1 MDYRILG
8 PLEAFDGDRRV
19 SLGGGRQRAVLALL
33 LLHGNEALTRDV
45 IVDELWGENPP
56 QTAAKVLQNCVSALR
71 KELPGGAETLRTAGG
86 GYALRLEA
94 DELDRDRFERLLA
107 AGRAALAVEEHA
119 EAAERLREA
128 LALWRG
134 SPLSDFSYE
143 RFAQDEIA
151 RLEELHVAAV
161 EDRIEADLALGRHV
175 ELAPELEGLASR
187 HRLRERLHWQLMLA
201 LYRSGR
207 QAEALEAYRAARR
220 TLLAELGIE
229 PGRALHE
236 LERAILAQDP
246 ALDALPPRG
255 MPPSASLEIQPGRR
269 AAAPVV
275 GRDEELALLE
285 AGLEDALA
293 GRGRLFVVVG
303 GPGTGKTHLGDEIAS
318 RAKARGASI
327 LWGRGWHGGGAPPF
341 WPWSRAMRSAGRT
354 LPDPAADDEAARFH
368 FFEAVTEA
376 LRAEAAEQP
385 VLLVFDD
392 LQAADPDSV
401 LLIEFLAS
409 ELPEMAML
417 VLALGREDTPQI
429 NELARHA
436 TQTLHLKPREPLAPD
451 VDC

>member
-8 PLEAFDGDRRV
+8 PLEVIDEDRRL
-19 SLGGGRQRAVLALL
+19 SLGGARQRAVLALL

-45 IVDELWGENPP
+45 IVDALWGEKPP

-71 KELPGGAETLRTAGG
+71 KGLPGGAETLRTVGG

-94 DELDRDRFERLLA
+94 DELDRDRFERLFA
-107 AGRAALAVEEHA
+107 EGRAALAVGDHA

-143 RFAQDEIA
+143 RFAQDEIT

-175 ELAPELEGLASR
+175 ELVPELEALVSKHG
-187 HRLRERLHWQLMLA
+187 LRERLHGQLMLA

-207 QAEALEAYRAARR
+207 QAEALDAYRAARR
-220 TLLAELGIE
+220 RLLAELGIE
-229 PGRALHE
+229 PGRPLHE

-246 ALDALPPRG
+246 ALDALQPRQTA
-255 MPPSASLEIQPGRR
+255 PSASAEVRPGRR

-275 GRDEELALLE
+275 GRDDELALLE

-327 LWGRGWHGGGAPPF
+327 LWGRGWHGGGEPAF
-341 WPWSRAMRSAGRT
+341 WPWRQAMRGAGRT
-354 LPDPAADDEAARFH
+354 LTEPAADDEVARFH

-376 LRAEAAEQP
+376 LRAEAAEHP

-392 LQAADPDSV
+392 LQAADEDSL
-401 LLIEFLAS
+401 LLIEFVAS

-417 VLALGREDTPQI
+417 VLALGREDTPRI

-436 TQTLHLKPREPLAPD
+436 THTLHLER
-451 VDC
+451 

>member
-8 PLEAFDGDRRV
+8 PLEVIDEDRRL
-19 SLGGGRQRAVLALL
+19 SLGGARQRAVLALL

-45 IVDELWGENPP
+45 IVDALWGQKPP

-71 KELPGGAETLRTAGG
+71 KGLPGGAETLRTVGG

-94 DELDRDRFERLLA
+94 DELDRDRFERLFA
-107 AGRAALAVEEHA
+107 EGRAALAVGDHA

-143 RFAQDEIA
+143 RFAQDEIT

-161 EDRIEADLALGRHV
+161 EDRIEADLALC
-175 ELAPELEGLASR
+175 
-187 HRLRERLHWQLMLA
+187 
-201 LYRSGR
+201 RSGR
-207 QAEALEAYRAARR
+207 QAEALDAYRAARR
-220 TLLAELGIE
+220 RLLAELGIE
-229 PGRALHE
+229 PGRPLHE

-246 ALDALPPRG
+246 ALDALQPRQTA
-255 MPPSASLEIQPGRR
+255 PSASAEVRPGRR

-275 GRDEELALLE
+275 GRDDELALLE

-341 WPWSRAMRSAGRT
+341 WPWSRAMRSPGRT

-392 LQAADPDSV
+392 LQAADEDSL

-417 VLALGREDTPQI
+417 VVALGREDTPRI

-436 TQTLHLKPREPLAPD
+436 THTLHLEPREPSAREAD
-451 VDC
+451 S